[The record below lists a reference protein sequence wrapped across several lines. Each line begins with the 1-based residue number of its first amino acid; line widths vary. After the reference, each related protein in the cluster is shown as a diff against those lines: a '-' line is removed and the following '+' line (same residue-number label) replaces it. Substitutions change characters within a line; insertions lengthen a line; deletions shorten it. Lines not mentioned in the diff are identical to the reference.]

1 MYKIPIIGLLFFSIL
16 ACSSKPKTQ
25 VDNNERIKAKAKLA
39 KVYCEKNKMNLDVCI
54 LVDMQI
60 HSGKKRFFLWDF
72 KGDSVLTSG
81 MCSHGCCS
89 GGWSVDETKSD
100 PEFSNV
106 PESHCSSLGKY
117 KLGKRGY
124 SSFGIHINY
133 KLHGL
138 EKTNNNAYK
147 RYIVFHSWDI
157 IGDEETYPNGI
168 AESWGCP
175 AVSNNFMKEMDAILK
190 TKKKPLLF
198 WIYN

>member
-1 MYKIPIIGLLFFSIL
+1 MNKLCVILVMLFSL
-16 ACSSKPKTQ
+16 NACSTTPEVKT
-25 VDNNERIKAKAKLA
+25 VERLKSKAKLA
-39 KVYCEKNKMNLDVCI
+39 KTYCSKNNMDLNVCI

-60 HSGKKRFFLWDF
+60 HSGKKRFFLWSF
-72 KGDSVLTSG
+72 KGDSILKSG
-81 MCSHGCCS
+81 MCSHGTC
-89 GGWSVDETKSD
+89 DNLLNYNSD
-100 PEFSNV
+100 DAPQFSNV

-138 EKTNNNAYK
+138 ESTNNNAYK
-147 RYIVFHSWDI
+147 RIIVFHSWGI
-157 IGDEETYPNGI
+157 IEDEEIYPFEI

-175 AVSNNFMKEMDAILK
+175 SVSNNFMKEMDVILK
-190 TKKKPLLF
+190 NKKKSVLF